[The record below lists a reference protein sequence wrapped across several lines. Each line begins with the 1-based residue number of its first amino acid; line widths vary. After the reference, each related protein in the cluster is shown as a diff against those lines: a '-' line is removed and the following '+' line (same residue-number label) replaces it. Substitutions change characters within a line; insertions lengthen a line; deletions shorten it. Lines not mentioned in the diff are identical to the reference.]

1 MLTAEQMRVLVIHL
15 VRDPATIR
23 AAAGK
28 LEDYLFDATNETL
41 PLVFWRVSRTLFAKH
56 SQIVPVEVFG
66 AEVGK
71 IINEEFPQSG
81 VTVEVLATALA
92 TIYSYPKESIGYN
105 FVADWLREF
114 LIERQ
119 LTPKLNSVA
128 FSGGNYTQ
136 LLDDISKVAKRTI
149 VSSVMVEDLSS
160 LGLDLFAERART
172 MTGNRP
178 VDKLMGGIRFKESI
192 CLLGPMKGGK
202 TSLAHSIITDFI
214 KMSPENRA
222 TFVSYEEPAAQQI
235 PKMYVSFMNKY
246 KLDDL
251 NGKKF
256 SDMPAVIQKDLQVA
270 ATYVNQRINF
280 VDMSGTRGQGHGG
293 PAELQQ
299 CLMSLHEAGRLGKLV
314 IVDHLYP
321 MVTSHMAAQGADKT
335 QMRHFI
341 LDASKSFVETIAACD
356 VAGIMAH
363 QMDAKGNKDPL
374 RQPTHMDAA
383 ECKLLPQYFHDVTAL
398 GVRNAEDNIAW
409 LNLSCSRTTQPRAI
423 HVHVAGWK
431 CRVDVAEGFTEN
443 ETTGAFMR
451 QEDNDYGRSARDG
464 AIGPVVE

>member
-1 MLTAEQMRVLVIHL
+1 
-15 VRDPATIR
+15 
-23 AAAGK
+23 
-28 LEDYLFDATNETL
+28 
-41 PLVFWRVSRTLFAKH
+41 
-56 SQIVPVEVFG
+56 
-66 AEVGK
+66 
-71 IINEEFPQSG
+71 
-81 VTVEVLATALA
+81 
-92 TIYSYPKESIGYN
+92 
-105 FVADWLREF
+105 
-114 LIERQ
+114 
-119 LTPKLNSVA
+119 
-128 FSGGNYTQ
+128 
-136 LLDDISKVAKRTI
+136 
-149 VSSVMVEDLSS
+149 MVEDLSS

-314 IVDHLYP
+314 VRELHESPHPLFP
-321 MVTSHMAAQGADKT
+321 QWSQ
-335 QMRHFI
+335 I
-341 LDASKSFVETIAACD
+341 LDLTKSEDELLNNMKSKTRYNIGLARKKGVVIKEETNQEGFEIFAKLYFETCKRQKYHGHNINYHRTIFETLKDRITHIFIAFFEGSPLAAYEIFTFNDVMYYPYGGSSLEHRNLMAPNLLMWEVIRYGKKIGCKTFDMWGSLPPGYPDSNPWSGFTRFKEGYGAEFVKFVGSFDLVI
-356 VAGIMAH
+356 
-363 QMDAKGNKDPL
+363 N
-374 RQPTHMDAA
+374 PTVYYLYNLA
-383 ECKLLPQYFHDVTAL
+383 EKFRRKLL
-398 GVRNAEDNIAW
+398 
-409 LNLSCSRTTQPRAI
+409 
-423 HVHVAGWK
+423 
-431 CRVDVAEGFTEN
+431 
-443 ETTGAFMR
+443 
-451 QEDNDYGRSARDG
+451 
-464 AIGPVVE
+464 